1 MTIEELKDLIDS
13 TINENG
19 TKAITGKALNLA
31 LNEIANAVAEA
42 ATTGGGGDV
51 KKLYVSSDGPLGP
64 EQLASN
70 ASLYTE
76 IVTAFTNGELPPQV
90 AVLVAGNGYNMSVT
104 IIHTMYDGT
113 SILLTALLASS
124 PITFELT
131 SDGNCSIS
139 GGNGGNGGNGGDG
152 GSGGSGGSGVPS

>member
-42 ATTGGGGDV
+42 ATTGGGGV
-51 KKLYVSSDGPLGP
+51 KRLYGDINGGSITAP

-70 ASLYTE
+70 AALYTE
-76 IVTAFTNGELPPQV
+76 IVTALTNNELPPQV
-90 AVLVAGNGYNMSVT
+90 GILISEGGVYTNAIFNLIEYGDSV
-104 IIHTMYDGT
+104 
-113 SILLTALLASS
+113 
-124 PITFELT
+124 ITFMLYMGSNRMAMVLT
-131 SDGNCSIS
+131 SDGNVSM
-139 GGNGGNGGNGGDG
+139 GA
-152 GSGGSGGSGVPS
+152 